1 MVEGLLGRGGGEA
14 EKVKKVEI
22 GNEGIGRRSA
32 GVGEAFGVSSRR
44 AMLTLPERKGG
55 REQEKASAR
64 GAGWTDAGREGE
76 RVGRAQGCV
85 EGGGGESVIGDRV
98 SL

>member
-1 MVEGLLGRGGGEA
+1 MKGLGEGVR
-14 EKVKKVEI
+14 
-22 GNEGIGRRSA
+22 

-55 REQEKASAR
+55 REQEKARAR

-85 EGGGGESVIGDRV
+85 EGGGRKRDRG
-98 SL
+98 